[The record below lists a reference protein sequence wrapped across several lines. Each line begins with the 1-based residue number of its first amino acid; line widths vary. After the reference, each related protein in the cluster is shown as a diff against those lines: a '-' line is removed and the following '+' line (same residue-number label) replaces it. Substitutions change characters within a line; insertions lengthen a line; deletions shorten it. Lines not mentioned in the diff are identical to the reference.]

1 VTNSYGVPNEEAT
14 AYLMIH
20 VCSGWRQPWPE
31 FWAQNR
37 YFG

>member
-1 VTNSYGVPNEEAT
+1 MTDPYAVPNEEST
-14 AYLMIH
+14 NSPTIY
-20 VCSGWRQPWPE
+20 VCGGPRLPWPE

>member
-1 VTNSYGVPNEEAT
+1 VRNEEST
-14 AYLMIH
+14 AYPVIH
-20 VCSGWRQPWPE
+20 VCSGPRQPWPE